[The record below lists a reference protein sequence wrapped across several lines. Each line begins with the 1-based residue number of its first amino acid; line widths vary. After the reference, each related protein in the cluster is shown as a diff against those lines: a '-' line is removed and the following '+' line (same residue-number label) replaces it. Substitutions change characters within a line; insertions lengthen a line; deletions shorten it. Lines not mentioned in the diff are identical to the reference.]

1 MSTPTRWHRLRNH
14 VHVHHHDGVLSVI
27 GDVTWQYPSPPDE
40 LWAALCA
47 LRDRRGASDR
57 HLAEL
62 LGDDGAALIAALD
75 DLGALQHCDHGFDAL
90 APTTG
95 LAAYLD
101 GALDQPRIDLAALS
115 ATIVGVGAVGG
126 EVARHLAAS
135 GFGGL
140 VLIDFDDVS
149 ASNLNRQYLYG
160 VADIGRRK
168 IDAARDALA
177 RLAPRCEVET
187 VDARIAGPGDLD
199 ALALPPTSVVV
210 CCADTPPGDIARWV
224 ARHAERRGAIF
235 AAAAV
240 GVRGGTWGPI
250 LVPGESPSADRAVL
264 SGLDDTLMR
273 AAPVP
278 LASFGPTNSWIAGAL
293 ARDLV
298 HVACGDAA
306 PSRNARVDLDF
317 HTLEVVRTGAEP
329 SS

>member
-1 MSTPTRWHRLRNH
+1 

-27 GDVTWQYPSPPDE
+27 GDVTWQYPEPPDE

-57 HLAEL
+57 DLAAL
-62 LGDDGAALIAALD
+62 LGDDAPALVAVLD
-75 DLGALQHCDHGFDAL
+75 DVGALQHADHDFDAV

-95 LAAYLD
+95 IAAYLD
-101 GALDQPRIDLAALS
+101 GALAQPKADLAALS
-115 ATIVGVGAVGG
+115 ATIIGVGAVGG

-135 GFGGL
+135 GFGRL
-140 VLIDFDDVS
+140 VLVDFDVVS
-149 ASNLNRQYLYG
+149 AANLNRQYLYG

-177 RLAPRCEVET
+177 RIAPSCAIDV
-187 VDARIAGPGDLD
+187 VAARIAGPADLE
-199 ALALPPTSVVV
+199 ALALPATSIVA
-210 CCADTPPGDIARWV
+210 CCADTPPGDIARWI
-224 ARHAERRGAIF
+224 ASYAQRRGAIF

-250 LVPGESPSADRAVL
+250 LVPGESPPAERAVL
-264 SGLDDTLMR
+264 SPLDETLVR
-273 AAPVP
+273 TVPVP

-298 HVACGDAA
+298 HVACGDDA
-306 PSRNARVDLDF
+306 PSRNTRVDIDF
-317 HTLEVVRTGAEP
+317 HTLDVVRTGAEP
-329 SS
+329 RS